1 MQNFREVCK
10 DVITE
15 PRLLPLNDEEVNG
28 TAADRAAPDIS
39 SRGMWSTFEWT
50 FYDVRVLQV
59 IWNLLA

>member
-10 DVITE
+10 DVITK

-28 TAADRAAPDIS
+28 TAADRAAPDIP
-39 SRGMWSTFEWT
+39 SRGMWITFEWT